1 MAKRILKEE
10 QLIDVIWG
18 ATLMGG
24 GGGGAMVGGTDLLDT
39 YKKLHPEKPVELT
52 LLETCDMDPEAY
64 GAVTAGMGAPTVLKN
79 VDFSQYAV
87 NAFNALKEMGAKMDP
102 PRKLE
107 YSVPVELGGFNTFC
121 PMLISLLNDIPFID
135 CDGAGRAVPA
145 LDTLLLH
152 INGLDTSPLAM
163 ADGKNNKV
171 TINAVLGFRSL
182 HAAQQVK
189 QLAAVCGNKVAFQ
202 WAGFDLHRDIVVIA
216 AD

>member
-1 MAKRILKEE
+1 MSRILNEE

-24 GGGGAMVGGTDLLDT
+24 GGGGAMVGGTDLLNT

-52 LLETCDMDPEAY
+52 LIESGEMAPDAY
-64 GAVTAGMGAPTVLKN
+64 AAVTAGMGAPTVLKS

-87 NAFNALKEMGAKMDP
+87 NAFNTLKEMAAEMDP

-107 YSVPVELGGFNTFC
+107 YCIPVELGGFNTFC
-121 PMLISLLNDIPFID
+121 PMLISLLEGIPFVD

-152 INGLDTSPLAM
+152 VNGLDTSPLAM
-163 ADGKNNKV
+163 ADDKDNKV
-171 TINAVLGFRSL
+171 MIKLKDPKDAPMPT
-182 HAAQQVK
+182 
-189 QLAAVCGNKVAFQ
+189 
-202 WAGFDLHRDIVVIA
+202 WAKR
-216 AD
+216 

>member
-24 GGGGAMVGGTDLLDT
+24 GGGGAMVGGTDLLNT

-52 LLETCDMDPEAY
+52 LLETCDMDPNAY
-64 GAVTAGMGAPTVLKN
+64 GAVTAGMGAPTVLKT
-79 VDFSQYAV
+79 VDFSKYAV
-87 NAFNALKEMGAKMDP
+87 NAFNALKELGAKMNP

-107 YSVPVELGGFNTFC
+107 YCLPVELGGFNTFC

-152 INGLDTSPLAM
+152 INGLATPPLTLADDT
-163 ADGKNNKV
+163 NNTANIEQHTHK
-171 TINAVLGFRSL
+171 TPTRRQAT
-182 HAAQQVK
+182 
-189 QLAAVCGNKVAFQ
+189 
-202 WAGFDLHRDIVVIA
+202 
-216 AD
+216 

>member
-87 NAFNALKEMGAKMDP
+87 NAFNALKAMGAKMDP

-145 LDTLLLH
+145 LTPCCC
-152 INGLDTSPLAM
+152 ISTGWITSSFG
-163 ADGKNNKV
+163 DGRNGKNNKV
-171 TINAVLGFRSL
+171 TIELNDAKDAPMGEEIGRWICNALWSDRWSL
-182 HAAQQVK
+182 R
-189 QLAAVCGNKVAFQ
+189 LDGSEE
-202 WAGFDLHRDIVVIA
+202 
-216 AD
+216 

>member
-102 PRKLE
+102 PRIA
-107 YSVPVELGGFNTFC
+107 G
-121 PMLISLLNDIPFID
+121 LIHNHAQNGVNFVS
-135 CDGAGRAVPA
+135 PA
-145 LDTLLLH
+145 
-152 INGLDTSPLAM
+152 S
-163 ADGKNNKV
+163 
-171 TINAVLGFRSL
+171 
-182 HAAQQVK
+182 
-189 QLAAVCGNKVAFQ
+189 
-202 WAGFDLHRDIVVIA
+202 
-216 AD
+216 

>member
-171 TINAVLGFRSL
+171 ITLCLQA
-182 HAAQQVK
+182 
-189 QLAAVCGNKVAFQ
+189 
-202 WAGFDLHRDIVVIA
+202 
-216 AD
+216 

>member
-87 NAFNALKEMGAKMDP
+87 NAFNALKEMGTKMDP

-121 PMLISLLNDIPFID
+121 PMLISLLNDIPFMT
-135 CDGAGRAVPA
+135 ARAVRCLRWTPCCCIS
-145 LDTLLLH
+145 TGWIHLLW
-152 INGLDTSPLAM
+152 
-163 ADGKNNKV
+163 
-171 TINAVLGFRSL
+171 
-182 HAAQQVK
+182 
-189 QLAAVCGNKVAFQ
+189 Q
-202 WAGFDLHRDIVVIA
+202 WRTAKTTRLPSN
-216 AD
+216 